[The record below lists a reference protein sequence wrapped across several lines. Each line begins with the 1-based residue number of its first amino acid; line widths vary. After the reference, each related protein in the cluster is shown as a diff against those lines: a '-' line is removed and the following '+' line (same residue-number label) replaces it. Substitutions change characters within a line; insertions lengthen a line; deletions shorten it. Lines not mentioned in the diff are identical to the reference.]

1 MKVNKPNDYL
11 RSAELARLSGL
22 STDSLRHYER
32 KGILNAGRSA
42 NGYRE
47 YPTQSVD
54 RIRLVQHALSV
65 GFTLD
70 ELARL
75 LKIRE
80 KGGAPCKEVRA
91 LAAAKL
97 KDLDDQLQSLSV
109 LRNEL
114 RKMLDRWDSRLAH
127 TRQGEQAR
135 LLDMLA
141 APAPALESGPT
152 GTGFGTQGRR
162 ASREA
167 ITRARSHSL

>member
-1 MKVNKPNDYL
+1 M
-11 RSAELARLSGL
+11 GL
-22 STDSLRHYER
+22 LH
-32 KGILNAGRSA
+32 AGRSA

-47 YPTQSVD
+47 YPPQSVD

-109 LRNEL
+109 LRREL
-114 RKMLDRWDSRLAH
+114 RKMLDKWDSRLAH

-141 APAPALESGPT
+141 ASAPGLESAPAGAR
-152 GTGFGTQGRR
+152 FGTRGKR
-162 ASREA
+162 APRHT
-167 ITRARSHSL
+167 ITRARSHSR

>member
-1 MKVNKPNDYL
+1 VKVNNPNGYL
-11 RSAELARLSGL
+11 RSAELARLCGL

-32 KGILNAGRSA
+32 KGILKAGRSA

-47 YPTQSVD
+47 YSLQSID

-80 KGGAPCKEVRA
+80 KGGAPCKEVRS

-97 KDLDDQLQSLSV
+97 KDIDDQLHSLSA
-109 LRNEL
+109 LRREL
-114 RKMLDRWDSRLAH
+114 RKMLDQWDSRLAH

-141 APAPALESGPT
+141 ASAPRLEGALAGARFST
-152 GTGFGTQGRR
+152 RGRR
-162 ASREA
+162 APREA
-167 ITRARSHSL
+167 ITPARSHSR

>member
-1 MKVNKPNDYL
+1 VKANDSHGYL
-11 RSAELARLSGL
+11 RSAELARLCGL

-47 YPTQSVD
+47 YSLQSVD
-54 RIRLVQHALSV
+54 RIRLVQHALAV
-65 GFTLD
+65 GFTLE

-80 KGGAPCKEVRA
+80 NGGAPCKEVRA

-109 LRNEL
+109 LRKEL
-114 RKMLDRWDSRLAH
+114 GKMLDKWDSKLAR
-127 TRQGEQAR
+127 TKQGEQAR

-141 APAPALESGPT
+141 ASAPGLESAPT
-152 GTGFGTQGRR
+152 RTGFGSRGRR
-162 ASREA
+162 ASRKVV
-167 ITRARSHSL
+167 TSARTHSR